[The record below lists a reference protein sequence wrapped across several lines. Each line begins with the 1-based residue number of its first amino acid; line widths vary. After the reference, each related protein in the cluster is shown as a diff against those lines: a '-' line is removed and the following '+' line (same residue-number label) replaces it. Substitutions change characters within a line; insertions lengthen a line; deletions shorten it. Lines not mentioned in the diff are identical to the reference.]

1 MQRDLD
7 RAQDLKFTDERDPV
21 QGLNGNKS
29 KGRTIMASS
38 RMLALLGLLAVAGY
52 QNRDRLSEMLRNA
65 TGGGAGAGPD
75 SPASQTSKGG
85 GLGEV
90 LGGLFG
96 TTGSSGDL
104 RGGLGDLIDQFTGA
118 GQEGKAKSWV
128 EAGSN
133 QALEQTD
140 LERALGEDTIESLTN
155 QTGLSRDELLSRL
168 QSVLPDAVDK
178 LTPEGHIPTET
189 ELERWAS
196 GRR

>member
-1 MQRDLD
+1 
-7 RAQDLKFTDERDPV
+7 
-21 QGLNGNKS
+21 
-29 KGRTIMASS
+29 MASS

-65 TGGGAGAGPD
+65 TGGAAGAQPNSPD
-75 SPASQTSKGG
+75 GQAKGG
-85 GLGEV
+85 GLGGV

-96 TTGSSGDL
+96 TAGSSGDL

-118 GQEGKAKSWV
+118 GQKEKAKSWV
-128 EAGSN
+128 ETGSN
-133 QALEQTD
+133 QNLEQSD

-196 GRR
+196 GRS